1 MSSELVF
8 AAVIVLQGFATLS
21 SIDGLYLHL
30 WRLRL
35 HQRPDSYREHLWHTA
50 RAILFAPTVVLLFV
64 YPHQAGTV
72 LLKVN
77 LLALA
82 AWAGYWIDRSAFPYA
97 RPGDLLG
104 PERSAAAMRR
114 AVIIA
119 GAMLSMA
126 LAL

>member
-1 MSSELVF
+1 MDFKRLAHDSGRMGAWGYL
-8 AAVIVLQGFATLS
+8 ALLT
-21 SIDGLYLHL
+21 SIG
-30 WRLRL
+30 
-35 HQRPDSYREHLWHTA
+35 
-50 RAILFAPTVVLLFV
+50 LFV
-64 YPHQAGTV
+64 LYPHQLGTV
-72 LLKVN
+72 LMKAN

-97 RPGDLLG
+97 RPGDLIG
-104 PERSAAAMRR
+104 PERSAAATRR

>member
-1 MSSELVF
+1 MM
-8 AAVIVLQGFATLS
+8 G
-21 SIDGLYLHL
+21 
-30 WRLRL
+30 RLKDAGRMGSWAWVAL
-35 HQRPDSYREHLWHTA
+35 LT
-50 RAILFAPTVVLLFV
+50 TVVLLFV